1 MDSVKRILKMSNRK
15 LYSIMKKTKT
25 RDIYLIGNLK
35 GNHKG
40 VLTQDAGTR
49 QYRNETGFLGGG
61 GKQLPINVL
70 LLYVIIT

>member
-1 MDSVKRILKMSNRK
+1 
-15 LYSIMKKTKT
+15 MKKPRT

-49 QYRNETGFLGGG
+49 QYRNEIGFLGGG
-61 GKQLPINVL
+61 KQLSINVL